1 MAADPRV
8 PRFTAIFEREGYSPD
23 LFLKLCS

>member
-8 PRFTAIFEREGYSPD
+8 GKI
-23 LFLKLCS
+23 L